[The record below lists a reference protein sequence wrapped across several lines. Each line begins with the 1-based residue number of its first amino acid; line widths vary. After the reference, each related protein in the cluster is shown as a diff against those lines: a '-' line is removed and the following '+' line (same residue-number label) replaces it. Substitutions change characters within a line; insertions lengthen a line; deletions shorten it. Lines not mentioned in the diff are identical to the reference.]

1 MNTYEQKQ
9 AARKERYQ
17 NRAEKLNQ
25 KATTLHDSGMEALKA
40 IPFGQPVMPD
50 HYSYKSDIAYRSR
63 AVGKIEKSF
72 EVSKKADYYEQ
83 KAESVGTGGISSD
96 DPDALNKLEAK
107 LLELQEVHQK
117 MKDMNTEA
125 RNNGT
130 EKPCPTWMLSN
141 SNANIRN
148 VQKRIEELEAKKNIV
163 AREVVTPLY
172 TMKEDLEDNRIL
184 FIFEG
189 KPSDEIRT
197 ILKSSGFKW
206 SPSRTAWVRQLTQNG
221 RYSTQR
227 AMTKLNEL
235 K

>member
-1 MNTYEQKQ
+1 MNSYELKQ

-17 NRAEKLNQ
+17 NKAENLNQ
-25 KATTLHDSGMEALKA
+25 KAHVLHDAGMKALKA

-50 HYSYKSDIAYRSR
+50 HHSYKSDISYRRR

-72 EVSKKADYYEQ
+72 EISNKADHYEQ
-83 KAESVGTGGISSD
+83 KAESVGTGGVSSD
-96 DPDALNKLEAK
+96 DPDAISKLETK
-107 LLELQEVHQK
+107 LLELQETHQK
-117 MKDMNTEA
+117 MKDLNAEA

-148 VQKRIEELEAKKNIV
+148 VQQRIEDLEAKKTMV
-163 AREVVTPLY
+163 AKEVVTPLY

-189 KPSDEIRT
+189 KPSDEIRS

-206 SPSRTAWVRQLTQNG
+206 SPSRTAWVRQLTQNAQH
-221 RYSTQR
+221 STRR
-227 AMTKLNEL
+227 AMMKLNEL
-235 K
+235 N